1 MYELSYDFQTSNQ
14 IIAKYFQNLI
24 ANSSANLQQQ
34 VKNSQVINL
43 RNDSNSLANCIA
55 NLEQYLYYN
64 FEKSPQNFDYI
75 LNSIMNNVSIISVLP
90 KNERGIYG
98 KTEIGNKTI
107 YINPDLPNSNYL
119 TGEERTKLY
128 MSHELGHVINNSWM
142 QKTIEFLNK
151 EIRSKNLSQ
160 SQAQL
165 IYEGFSMLDEA
176 TTQNRAENF
185 VYSLSSKNRPPLLN
199 YTNQRLF
206 NGQSYLSNFDFYGEL
221 QAPATMFAKTLRG
234 IGKSNN
240 DVSALN
246 ILSERAISPLF
257 FNNILR
263 EYSRD
268 GQMQAFAQ
276 ELQYM
281 GLLKKASYAN
291 FGYDDISYLNNSAS
305 YLNNLKSITSKMR
318 DYREPIDFDL

>member
-34 VKNSQVINL
+34 VKNSQVIDS
-43 RNDSNSLANCIA
+43 RNDSNSLANCIV
-55 NLEQYLYYN
+55 NLEQFLYYN
-64 FEKSPQNFDYI
+64 FKNSPQNFDYI

-119 TGEERTKLY
+119 TSEERTKLY
-128 MSHELGHVINNSWM
+128 MAHELGHVINNGWM

-151 EIRSKNLSQ
+151 EIRANNLSQ

-185 VYSLSSKNRPPLLN
+185 VYSLSSKNRPPLLKV
-199 YTNQRLF
+199 Y
-206 NGQSYLSNFDFYGEL
+206 
-221 QAPATMFAKTLRG
+221 K
-234 IGKSNN
+234 
-240 DVSALN
+240 
-246 ILSERAISPLF
+246 
-257 FNNILR
+257 
-263 EYSRD
+263 
-268 GQMQAFAQ
+268 
-276 ELQYM
+276 
-281 GLLKKASYAN
+281 
-291 FGYDDISYLNNSAS
+291 
-305 YLNNLKSITSKMR
+305 
-318 DYREPIDFDL
+318 

>member
-34 VKNSQVINL
+34 VKNSQVINS
-43 RNDSNSLANCIA
+43 RNDSNSLANCIV
-55 NLEQYLYYN
+55 NLEQFLYYN
-64 FEKSPQNFDYI
+64 FKNSPQNFDYI

-119 TGEERTKLY
+119 TSEERTKLY
-128 MSHELGHVINNSWM
+128 MAHELGHVINNGWM

-151 EIRSKNLSQ
+151 EIRANNLSQ
-160 SQAQL
+160 PQAQL

-185 VYSLSSKNRPPLLN
+185 VYSLSSKNTFTKL
-199 YTNQRLF
+199 Y
-206 NGQSYLSNFDFYGEL
+206 
-221 QAPATMFAKTLRG
+221 K
-234 IGKSNN
+234 
-240 DVSALN
+240 
-246 ILSERAISPLF
+246 
-257 FNNILR
+257 
-263 EYSRD
+263 
-268 GQMQAFAQ
+268 
-276 ELQYM
+276 
-281 GLLKKASYAN
+281 
-291 FGYDDISYLNNSAS
+291 
-305 YLNNLKSITSKMR
+305 
-318 DYREPIDFDL
+318 

>member
-1 MYELSYDFQTSNQ
+1 M
-14 IIAKYFQNLI
+14 
-24 ANSSANLQQQ
+24 
-34 VKNSQVINL
+34 
-43 RNDSNSLANCIA
+43 
-55 NLEQYLYYN
+55 
-64 FEKSPQNFDYI
+64 
-75 LNSIMNNVSIISVLP
+75 
-90 KNERGIYG
+90 
-98 KTEIGNKTI
+98 
-107 YINPDLPNSNYL
+107 
-119 TGEERTKLY
+119 
-128 MSHELGHVINNSWM
+128 
-142 QKTIEFLNK
+142 
-151 EIRSKNLSQ
+151 
-160 SQAQL
+160 
-165 IYEGFSMLDEA
+165 
-176 TTQNRAENF
+176 
-185 VYSLSSKNRPPLLN
+185 
-199 YTNQRLF
+199 
-206 NGQSYLSNFDFYGEL
+206 
-221 QAPATMFAKTLRG
+221 RG

-257 FNNILR
+257 FNNILK